1 MEGGTMRKV
10 HKGVLVVLLGVITM
24 FLAAGSAWAQSAT
37 PSSATSAGSSGPVT
51 FVEGTINDMRTVNP
65 WKAIESPEYEVLSLN
80 FDLIENFD
88 KNDLSASQG
97 FATSWTQSDD
107 GLTWTFDIRQGA
119 TWQDG
124 QPLTAKDVAFTYNQT
139 LECKL
144 GNSLDYLVPKFTDT
158 IEAPSD
164 TQLVWTT
171 NVPTS
176 APVRPPWVYIVPEH
190 IWGNASCD
198 DVKKAAFF
206 EPNDNCLAGS
216 ECMIGSGPFQL
227 TEWNK
232 GESWT
237 MTANPNYWGGSPHI
251 DKFTVVKYDN
261 SEALVNALKNGEVDY
276 ASLGSVDLF
285 DQLASQGAANGITTH
300 VGPAVSF
307 GQMSFNMC
315 DPTAADVAPY
325 CKNNPGTGNP
335 SLRDPVVRTA
345 IAWAIDKQ
353 TIVDKVL
360 AGYGAVG
367 TTIVPPFAS
376 TYHWEPPADQ
386 AIGFDIA
393 KANQMLDD
401 ANYKDTDGDGIRN
414 DPNTGD
420 NLDFRFILRSESDVG
435 PQIGDYVTGWLKQ
448 IGIKTRPEVLTDG
461 KLVSAW
467 YDNDYD
473 LYIWGWG
480 PDPDPDFML
489 STFTSHQCGI
499 WSDTCYSNP
508 EYDKLYTEQQTSRTV
523 ADRVPIVQQM
533 QQIIYQDIPEVVLYY
548 DKSLEAYNSS
558 KWQGLEDNVSPTPD
572 GYLWG
577 QYTPYTALTL
587 APRGTD
593 TGTSSSSSSST
604 LLIVGILGAIIVVI
618 GIVMIARRGRSDED
632 LA

>member
-10 HKGVLVVLLGVITM
+10 HKGVLVILTGVITM

-37 PSSATSAGSSGPVT
+37 PTSSGT
-51 FVEGTINDMRTVNP
+51 ASGGTTRFIEGTTNDMRTVNP

-80 FDLIENFD
+80 FDLIENFNKD
-88 KNDLSASQG
+88 DLSAAPG

-124 QPLTAKDVAFTYNQT
+124 QPLTADDVAFTFNQT
-139 LECKL
+139 LDCQL
-144 GNSLDYLVPKFTDT
+144 GNSLDYVVPKFTKS
-158 IEAPSD
+158 IEATSP
-164 TQLVWTT
+164 TTLVWTT
-171 NVPTS
+171 S
-176 APVRPPWVYIVPEH
+176 APTIAPIRPPWVYIVPEH
-190 IWGNASCD
+190 IWGNSSCD
-198 DVKKAAFF
+198 DVKKAPFF
-206 EPNDNCLAGS
+206 ENNDNCLSGS

-237 MTANPNYWGGSPHI
+237 MTANPNYWGGSPQI
-251 DKFTVVKYDN
+251 DEFTVVKYDN
-261 SEALVNALKNGEVDY
+261 PEAMVNALKNGEIDY
-276 ASLGSVDLF
+276 AGALPVDLF
-285 DQLASQGAANGITTH
+285 QQVQGEGPSSGISTH
-300 VGPAVSF
+300 VGPAISF
-307 GQMSFNMC
+307 DQMSFNMC
-315 DPTAADVAPY
+315 DPTAADAAPY
-325 CKNNPGTGNP
+325 CAKTGSTGNP
-335 SLRDPVVRTA
+335 ALRDPQLRTA

-353 TIVDKVL
+353 TLVDKVL

-376 TYHWEPPADQ
+376 TYHWEPTGDQ
-386 AIGFDIA
+386 VIGFDIQH
-393 KANQMLDD
+393 ANDLLDQ
-401 ANYKDTDGDGIRN
+401 AGYKDTDGDGVRN
-414 DPNTGD
+414 DPKTGD
-420 NLDFRFILRSESDVG
+420 NLDFRLILRSESDVG
-435 PQIGDYVTGWLKQ
+435 PQDGDYVEGWLKQ
-448 IGIKTRPEVLTDG
+448 IGIKTEPQVLTDN

-508 EYDKLYTEQQTSRTV
+508 DYDKLYTDQQTTRTIQ
-523 ADRVPIVQQM
+523 DRVPIVQQM
-533 QQIIYQDIPEVVLYY
+533 QQIIYTDIPEVILYY
-548 DKSLEAYNSS
+548 DKTLEAYNSA
-558 KWQGLEDNVSPTPD
+558 KWQGLEDNISPTPE

-587 APRGTD
+587 APRGSD
-593 TGTSSSSSSST
+593 TGGGSSSSSSST
-604 LLIVGILGAIIVVI
+604 LLIVGILGAIIVII

>member
-1 MEGGTMRKV
+1 MRKI
-10 HKGVLVVLLGVITM
+10 HKGLLVTLSGVITM

-37 PSSATSAGSSGPVT
+37 PTTSATGTGDIT

-80 FDLIENFD
+80 FDLLENFSKD
-88 KNDLSASQG
+88 DLSAAPG
-97 FATSWTQSDD
+97 FATAWTQSED
-107 GLTWTFDIRQGA
+107 GLTWTFDIRDGA

-124 QPLTAKDVAFTYNQT
+124 EPLTADDVAFTFNQT
-139 LECKL
+139 LDCKL
-144 GNSLDYLVPKFTDT
+144 GNSLDYLVPKFTESIT
-158 IEAPSD
+158 ATSPTE
-164 TQLVWTT
+164 LVWTT
-171 NVPTS
+171 TVPTS
-176 APVRPPWVYIVPEH
+176 APIRPPWVYIVPEH
-190 IWGNASCD
+190 IWGNSSCD
-198 DVKKAAFF
+198 DVKKAPFF
-206 EPNDNCLAGS
+206 EDDKP
-216 ECMIGSGPFQL
+216 MVGSGPFQL
-227 TEWNK
+227 TEWHK

-237 MTANPNYWGGSPHI
+237 MTANPNYWGGAPQI

-285 DQLASQGAANGITTH
+285 QQLQSTGAESGITTH

-315 DPTAADVAPY
+315 DPEAADAAPY
-325 CKNNPGTGNP
+325 CANNPGTGNP
-335 SLRDPVVRTA
+335 ALRDPAVRQA
-345 IAWAIDKQ
+345 IAWAIDKN

-360 AGYGAVG
+360 AGFGAVG

-376 TYHWEPPADQ
+376 TYHWEPTGTDL
-386 AIGFDIA
+386 IGFDIA
-393 KANQMLDD
+393 KANDILDQ
-401 ANYKDTDGDGIRN
+401 AGYTDTDDNGIRN

-420 NLDFRFILRSESDVG
+420 DLVFRFILRSESDVG

-448 IGIKTRPEVLTDG
+448 IGIKTQPEVLTDG

-499 WSDTCYSNP
+499 WSDTCYANP
-508 EYDKLYTEQQTSRTV
+508 EYDKLYTEQQTTPSV
-523 ADRVPIVQQM
+523 QDRVPIVQQM
-533 QQIIYQDIPEVVLYY
+533 QQIIYQDIPEIVLYY
-548 DKSLEAYNSS
+548 DKSLEAYDSAH
-558 KWQGLEDNVSPTPD
+558 WQGLEDNVSPTPD
-572 GYLWG
+572 GYLWA

-593 TGTSSSSSSST
+593 TGSSSSSSSST
-604 LLIVGILGAIIVVI
+604 LLIVGILGAIIVVV
-618 GIVMIARRGRSDED
+618 GIVMIARRGKSVED